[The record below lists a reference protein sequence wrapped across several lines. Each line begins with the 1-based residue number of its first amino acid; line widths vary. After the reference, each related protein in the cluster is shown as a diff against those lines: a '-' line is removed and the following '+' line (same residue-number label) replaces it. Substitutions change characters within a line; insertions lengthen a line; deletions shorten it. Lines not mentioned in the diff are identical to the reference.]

1 MLIKFAQRKDV
12 FVFHVVNIIKLT
24 QQELFMFYY
33 DPFTNY
39 ENSTFDDFN
48 FFFTL
53 SNDTFPMNQLFDLN
67 GGEKYIYN
75 AFLFVVSKYL
85 IYQTNNDGFVG
96 LDPITKD
103 VFNKVVTKVKDEC
116 EGAY

>member
-1 MLIKFAQRKDV
+1 M
-12 FVFHVVNIIKLT
+12 VVK
-24 QQELFMFYY
+24 
-33 DPFTNY
+33 
-39 ENSTFDDFN
+39 
-48 FFFTL
+48 
-53 SNDTFPMNQLFDLN
+53 
-67 GGEKYIYN
+67 KKKYN